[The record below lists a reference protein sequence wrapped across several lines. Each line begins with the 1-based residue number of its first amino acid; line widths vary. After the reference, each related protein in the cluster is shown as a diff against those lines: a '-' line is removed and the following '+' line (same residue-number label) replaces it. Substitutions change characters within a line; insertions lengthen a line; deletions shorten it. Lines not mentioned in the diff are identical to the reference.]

1 VSVLVIEGFVVPATP
16 QNQTGEASFG
26 DFGPAYSGKMR
37 SDKRGDHRTIEITTD
52 PMTEAESL
60 ILLQILRTPGPLRCS
75 GDMIGAETDFHMGPR
90 SRQQISH
97 NLFLVT
103 FSMRETDTLTP
114 ELLFSFHGDAPGPY
128 SFDRTGTASSVDADG
143 LLISVAEDVARF
155 PYQFEDGVISAT
167 RALSMERT
175 VENLC
180 TWSDALT
187 NWTSVIGSPVVTDA
201 ADSLGVLD
209 LSKVE
214 DDAAG
219 AQEAKGLNVTY
230 TGDADKA
237 VAFFIAEPDTAAAS
251 GAEFLVWDA
260 TAGASRFR
268 VTITWSGGVPTVT
281 PIVGSLFGTPTFVGL
296 SALGKRVYDVQGLA
310 ASVVA
315 ANTNRVEIQPA
326 GVADAETGD
335 IYIGGVRTGDTA
347 SPIGSY
353 ILTAGS
359 TATRG
364 AEYWRT
370 PYLHAPQGDTTVYVK
385 LREGSATN
393 WSLVGGASP
402 RIIHLGRSDDTLAR
416 LLLYKPQ
423 GTADYRFQV
432 FNAAASSST
441 ASRAMTPTRGDI
453 IELRGVLRRITD
465 TTVACVLGASKN
477 GATESVSA
485 AGTTIDLPAA
495 WADDVLALGSLSASA
510 GQGDVELIT
519 AFGATG
525 EYTMAE
531 CRKLAG
537 ARLWQRVA

>member
-26 DFGPAYSGKMR
+26 DFAPAYSGKMR
-37 SDKRGDHRTIEITTD
+37 SDKRGDHRTVEITTD
-52 PMTEAESL
+52 PMTATESL

-75 GDMIGAETDFHMGPR
+75 GDMIGAETDFHVGAR

-103 FSMRETDTLTP
+103 FSMRETDTLTS
-114 ELLFSFHGDAPGPY
+114 ELLFSFDGDAPGPY
-128 SFDRTGTASSVDADG
+128 TFSRTGVAYYTDSGGVLQSA
-143 LLISVAEDVARF
+143 AEDVARF
-155 PYQFEDGVISAT
+155 TWSDVDDVSVA
-167 RALSMERT
+167 ALRMGRT
-175 VENLC
+175 VENLVI
-180 TWSDALT
+180 WSDALT
-187 NWTSVIGSPVVTDA
+187 NWTSVIGSPVATDA
-201 ADSLGVLD
+201 ADSWGDLD

-219 AQEAKGLNVTY
+219 SQEAKGLNVTY

-281 PIVGSLFGTPTFVGL
+281 PVVGSLFGTPTFVGL

-347 SPIGSY
+347 VPIGSY
-353 ILTAGS
+353 IATAGS